1 MPQGPDLVLAP
12 LFPSLFGLATIC
24 AFSAI
29 RGLVAIPGAT
39 SGGLIAIP
47 GATIIGALDTILG
60 ATIIDGLVMVI
71 LGNMSVLGN
80 IPCRLIVEA
89 LEVRVV
95 MSR

>member
-1 MPQGPDLVLAP
+1 M
-12 LFPSLFGLATIC
+12 ATIC

-29 RGLVAIPGAT
+29 RGLVAIPDAT
-39 SGGLIAIP
+39 SGGLVAIP
-47 GATIIGALDTILG
+47 GATIIGALVTILG

-80 IPCRLIVEA
+80 IPYRLIVEA

-95 MSR
+95 LSSCFFHA